1 MKKCLYSIN
10 FVGESILFFFIFF
23 SKLFYSHSECEID
36 NPILT
41 TNGCQMQYCSKSQF
55 DNGECSINNTIIKT
69 QWLNDIILFDFD
81 KKIWKF
87 HF

>member
-1 MKKCLYSIN
+1 
-10 FVGESILFFFIFF
+10 
-23 SKLFYSHSECEID
+23 
-36 NPILT
+36 
-41 TNGCQMQYCSKSQF
+41 MQYCSKSQF